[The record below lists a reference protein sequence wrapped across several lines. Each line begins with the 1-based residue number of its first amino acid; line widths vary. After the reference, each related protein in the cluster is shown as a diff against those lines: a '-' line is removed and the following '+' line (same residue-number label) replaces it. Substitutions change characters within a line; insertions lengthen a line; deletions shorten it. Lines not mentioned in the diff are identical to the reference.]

1 MVARGNNMRNL
12 NDRLKNRIKDNK
24 KLINYGFKMYDN
36 KYMYS
41 EKICNNQ
48 FERIVEIK
56 DNLVTSKL
64 IDLLNE
70 EEYVLVDVQDSIG
83 EFVGK
88 VRQEYEGKLD
98 HIINNC
104 TEKEIFK
111 QNQTKQIIKYIKE
124 KYEDELE
131 FLWEKLENAAI
142 WRNKQNNKW
151 YGLLMKIEE
160 NKLGINSERM
170 VEAINVRYQ
179 KEESQKIVDNKKI
192 FPGYHMNKKSWI
204 TIKLD
209 NSVETRRIKE
219 LIDNSYNLSLGGKR
233 IHNKQS
239 DLAQKVYEYLLSIPE
254 KKVVTYKQVAE
265 YLGNKGLARVVG
277 NILHKNP
284 DGDKYPCYKVLN
296 SKGELAENFVFGGKN
311 IQKERLEKEGIKV
324 KDGKVDLKIYQWK

>member
-1 MVARGNNMRNL
+1 MRNL
-12 NDRLKNRIKDNK
+12 ENSLKNRIIDNR
-24 KLINYGFKMYDN
+24 KLINYGFKMQDN
-36 KYMYS
+36 KYIYC
-41 EKICNNQ
+41 EKIYNNQ
-48 FERIVEIK
+48 FEMKVEVKENTIK
-56 DNLVTSKL
+56 SKL

-98 HIINNC
+98 DIINHC
-104 TEKEIFK
+104 TEKEVFK
-111 QNQTKQIIKYIKE
+111 QNQTKQIIEYIKE
-124 KYEDELE
+124 KYNDELE
-131 FLWEKLENAAI
+131 FLWEKYDDAAI
-142 WRNKQNNKW
+142 WRNKQNDKW
-151 YGLLMKIEE
+151 YGLLMIITED
-160 NKLGINSERM
+160 KLGVDSNRK
-170 VEAINVRYQ
+170 VEVLDIRYQ

-209 NSVETRRIKE
+209 NTIEIEKIKK

-233 IHNKQS
+233 IHNKQNE
-239 DLAQKVYEYLLSIPE
+239 LAKKVYDYLLTIPK

-277 NILHKNP
+277 NILHKNL

-296 SKGELAENFVFGGKN
+296 SKGELAESFVFGGKN
-311 IQKERLEKEGIKV
+311 IQKERLEKEGIMV

>member
-1 MVARGNNMRNL
+1 MRYLEDNMKKRVLNNNNL
-12 NDRLKNRIKDNK
+12 KKYGFKIQDNK
-24 KLINYGFKMYDN
+24 KIYR
-36 KYMYS
+36 

-48 FERIVEIK
+48 FEMIVETK
-56 DNLVTSKL
+56 DNIMTSKL
-64 IDLLNE
+64 IDLVNE
-70 EEYVLVDVQDSIG
+70 EEYVLVDIQDSIG

-88 VRQEYEGKLD
+88 VRQEYEEKLNA
-98 HIINNC
+98 IINNC

-111 QNQTKQIIKYIKE
+111 QSQTKQIITYIRE
-124 KYEDELE
+124 KYNDELE
-131 FLWEKLENAAI
+131 FLWEKYDDVAI
-142 WRNKQNNKW
+142 WRNKQNDKW
-151 YGLLMKIEE
+151 YGLLMIITED
-160 NKLGINSERM
+160 KLGIDSNKKIE
-170 VEAINVRYQ
+170 VLDIRYQ
-179 KEESQKIVDNKKI
+179 KEESQKIIDKKNI

-209 NSVETRRIKE
+209 SMVKTEKIKE

-233 IHNKQS
+233 IQNKQN
-239 DLAQKVYEYLLSIPE
+239 DLAQKVYEYLLTIPE

-284 DGDKYPCYKVLN
+284 DGDKYPCFKVLN

-311 IQKERLEKEGIKV
+311 IQQERLEKDGIIV

>member
-1 MVARGNNMRNL
+1 MRNL
-12 NDRLKNRIKDNK
+12 ENSLKNRIIDNR
-24 KLINYGFKMYDN
+24 KLINYGFKMQDN

-41 EKICNNQ
+41 ERICNNQ
-48 FERIVEIK
+48 FEMIVEIK

-88 VRQEYEGKLD
+88 VRQEYEERLD
-98 HIINNC
+98 DIIINC

-111 QNQTKQIIKYIKE
+111 QRQTKQIIKYIRE
-124 KYEDELE
+124 KYNDELE
-131 FLWEKLENAAI
+131 FLWEKYDDAAI
-142 WRNKQNNKW
+142 WRNKQNDKW
-151 YGLLMKIEE
+151 YGLLMIITED
-160 NKLGINSERM
+160 KLGMDSNKIIE
-170 VEAINVRYQ
+170 VLDIRYQ
-179 KEESQKIVDNKKI
+179 KEESQKIVDNKNI

-209 NSVETRRIKE
+209 NTIETKRIKE

-233 IHNKQS
+233 IQNRQN
-239 DLAQKVYEYLLSIPE
+239 DLAQKVYEYLLTIPE

-265 YLGNKGLARVVG
+265 YLDNKGLARVVG

-311 IQKERLEKEGIKV
+311 IQKERLEKEGIIV
-324 KDGKVDLKIYQWK
+324 KDGKVDLKTYQWK

>member
-1 MVARGNNMRNL
+1 M
-12 NDRLKNRIKDNK
+12 
-24 KLINYGFKMYDN
+24 
-36 KYMYS
+36 
-41 EKICNNQ
+41 
-48 FERIVEIK
+48 
-56 DNLVTSKL
+56 TSKL

-88 VRQEYEGKLD
+88 VRQQYEERLD
-98 HIINNC
+98 DIINNC

-131 FLWEKLENAAI
+131 FLWEKYDDVAI
-142 WRNKQNNKW
+142 WRNKQNDKW
-151 YGLLMKIEE
+151 YGLLMVITED
-160 NKLGINSERM
+160 KLGINSNKK
-170 VEAINVRYQ
+170 VEVLDIRYQ

-204 TIKLD
+204 TVKLD
-209 NSVETRRIKE
+209 NTIEIEIIKE
-219 LIDNSYNLSLGGKR
+219 LINNSYNLSLGGKR
-233 IHNKQS
+233 IKNKQS
-239 DLAQKVYEYLLSIPE
+239 ELAQKVYDYLLTIPE

-311 IQKERLEKEGIKV
+311 IQKERLEKEGIIV
-324 KDGKVDLKIYQWK
+324 KDGKVDLKTYQWK

>member
-1 MVARGNNMRNL
+1 MRNL
-12 NDRLKNRIKDNK
+12 ENRLKNRIIDNK

-48 FERIVEIK
+48 FEMIVEIK

-64 IDLLNE
+64 IDLVNE

-88 VRQEYEGKLD
+88 VRQQYEERLD
-98 HIINNC
+98 DIIINC

-111 QNQTKQIIKYIKE
+111 QNQTKQIIEYIKA
-124 KYEDELE
+124 KYNDELE
-131 FLWEKLENAAI
+131 FLWEKYDDAAI

-151 YGLLMKIEE
+151 YGLLMIITED
-160 NKLGINSERM
+160 KLGVDSNRK
-170 VEAINVRYQ
+170 VEVLDIRYQ

-209 NSVETRRIKE
+209 NTVEIRRIKE

-233 IHNKQS
+233 IQNKQNE
-239 DLAQKVYEYLLSIPE
+239 LAQKVYDYLLTIPE

-311 IQKERLEKEGIKV
+311 IQKERLEKEGIIV
-324 KDGKVDLKIYQWK
+324 KDGKVDLKTYQWK

>member
-1 MVARGNNMRNL
+1 MRYLEDNMKKRVLNNNNL
-12 NDRLKNRIKDNK
+12 KKYGFKIQDNK
-24 KLINYGFKMYDN
+24 KIYR
-36 KYMYS
+36 

-48 FERIVEIK
+48 FEMIVEIK
-56 DNLVTSKL
+56 DNIMTSKL
-64 IDLLNE
+64 IDLVNE
-70 EEYVLVDVQDSIG
+70 EEYVLVDIQDSIG

-88 VRQEYEGKLD
+88 VRQEYEEKLNA
-98 HIINNC
+98 IINNC

-111 QNQTKQIIKYIKE
+111 QSQTKQIITYIRE
-124 KYEDELE
+124 KYNDELE
-131 FLWEKLENAAI
+131 FLWEKYDDVAI
-142 WRNKQNNKW
+142 WRNKQNDKW
-151 YGLLMKIEE
+151 YGLLMIITED
-160 NKLGINSERM
+160 KLGIDSNKKIE
-170 VEAINVRYQ
+170 VLDIRYQ
-179 KEESQKIVDNKKI
+179 KEESQKIIDKKNI

-209 NSVETRRIKE
+209 NMVKTEKIKE

-233 IHNKQS
+233 IQNKQN
-239 DLAQKVYEYLLSIPE
+239 DLAQKVYEYLLTIPE

-284 DGDKYPCYKVLN
+284 DGDKYPCFKVLN